1 MFLLRRILPFLFVG
15 WLWYIVMLLPVIGV
29 IQVGLQARADRYTYL
44 PQIGVIIAVVWA
56 IRDLTSFWRARA
68 VVLLPASLALVGFL
82 SFLSYRQ
89 TNHWHDTKSLW
100 SNTYKCSPVNNVVIC
115 RISCNL
121 GIAGISDV
129 D

>member
-68 VVLLPASLALVGFL
+68 IVLAPVSLAAIGTL
-82 SFLSYRQ
+82 SLLSYRQ
-89 TNHWHDTKSLW
+89 ATHWHDTESLW
-100 SNTYKCSPVNNVVIC
+100 TYTLRLSPENDVA
-115 RISCNL
+115 L
-121 GIAGISDV
+121 AGLAGIEVVRGQTDAA
-129 D
+129 